1 MTEYRAKLMVKITK
15 KIAGLIDELDLLIS
29 AELQNVNEYGACEE
43 VCQHMSDAEQNLR
56 KAVYNMQQA
65 AAAAELEDMQDNMQQ
80 SLEQLSGGGRR

>member
-43 VCQHMSDAEQNLR
+43 VCQHMSDAEQKLR
-56 KAVYNMQQA
+56 QAVYMVGTGAMTIDEAIA
-65 AAAAELEDMQDNMQQ
+65 AFGTFN
-80 SLEQLSGGGRR
+80 R